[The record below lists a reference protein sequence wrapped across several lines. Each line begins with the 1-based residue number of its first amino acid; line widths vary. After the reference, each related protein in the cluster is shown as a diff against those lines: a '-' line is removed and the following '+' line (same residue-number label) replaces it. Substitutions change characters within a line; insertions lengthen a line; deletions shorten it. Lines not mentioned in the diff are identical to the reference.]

1 MVKSLFRDLENVCFE
16 TFFCKTKFTTP
27 YFNRICQFFTN
38 FDKTVRFQGQGLKNC
53 QTRTKCHSFV
63 AEHLQTDQS
72 RRIHRI
78 QLSFLQAL

>member
-1 MVKSLFRDLENVCFE
+1 MFALKLFSAKLNLQHHTSIASVNFLLILTRPSVSKVK
-16 TFFCKTKFTTP
+16 
-27 YFNRICQFFTN
+27 
-38 FDKTVRFQGQGLKNC
+38 GLKNC

>member
-1 MVKSLFRDLENVCFE
+1 MFAWKLFSAKLNLQHHTSVASVIFSIFLLILTRPYVSKVKE
-16 TFFCKTKFTTP
+16 
-27 YFNRICQFFTN
+27 
-38 FDKTVRFQGQGLKNC
+38 LKNC